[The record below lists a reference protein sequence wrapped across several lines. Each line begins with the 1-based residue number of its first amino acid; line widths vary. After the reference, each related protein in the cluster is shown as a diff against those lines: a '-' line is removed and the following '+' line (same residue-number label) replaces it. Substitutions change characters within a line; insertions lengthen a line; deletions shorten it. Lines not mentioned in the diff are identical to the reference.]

1 MTTRQ
6 IPTGTMAQLQTALPQ
21 ADAITLKAPNM
32 HPKTDLME
40 LIQECA
46 PNKDGINLLY
56 SVAGGLE
63 FRIARLAA
71 MVTNVMAATLLER
84 SITSPDDTAIGK
96 MNEALNALDEV
107 KNRDWSFGQAGLAQ
121 RDMLNDLTQL
131 VNFNTTVQTQV
142 TMVKSNGVSPA
153 PIGRGAQH
161 LRWTD
166 VISLAAKPMAVE
178 EWKYELS
185 WAEYVEGCKGKTEM
199 TEAEHRVLESVTL
212 AGKQQDWALY
222 AKQIIE
228 TIEACEDEPIELTDL
243 SIDQR
248 RRLLVSISSEDKEA
262 KLRSNC
268 LKIAKNPSDL
278 HVRRQFVSSF
288 MTAARLAL
296 THPKFD
302 ESYAE
307 PDADSETAANRS
319 DARHTATAKQAAL
332 DSDDSLIDSTE
343 FGPVKA

>member
-1 MTTRQ
+1 
-6 IPTGTMAQLQTALPQ
+6 MAQLNTALPTETP
-21 ADAITLKAPNM
+21 TLKAPPVIS
-32 HPKTDLME
+32 HPDTNLMD

-46 PNKDGINLLY
+46 PNKDGLNLLY

-96 MNEALNALDEV
+96 MNEAINALDEI
-107 KNRDWSFGQAGLAQ
+107 KNRDWSFGQAGLTQ

-131 VNFNTTVQTQV
+131 VNFNQTVQTRV
-142 TMVKSNGVSPA
+142 AMVKSNGVSPA
-153 PIGRGAQH
+153 PASRGAQH

-166 VISLAAKPMAVE
+166 VITLAAKPTAVE

-222 AKQIIE
+222 ARQIIE
-228 TIEACEDEPIELTDL
+228 TIEACEDEPIDFDDL
-243 SIDQR
+243 SIDQQ
-248 RRLLVSISSEDKEA
+248 RRLLTSISSEEKEA

-288 MTAARLAL
+288 MTAARAAL
-296 THPKFD
+296 DHPKFD

-307 PDADSETAANRS
+307 PDADAEVAAERS
-319 DARHTATAKQAAL
+319 DNRHRATLKQQAL
-332 DSDDSLIDSTE
+332 DNDDTLIDKAE
-343 FGPVKA
+343 LGPQPA